1 MMPLMIDLLRD
12 KKPIQEL
19 ETAKVR
25 MFLTADRSR
34 VVGEGDPDAASLYAS
49 PGTKLPDSAIEQF
62 GLVGGELPVK
72 QAAKPKNKQRPRG
85 ENKRKG

>member
-1 MMPLMIDLLRD
+1 MPLMFDLMRD
-12 KKPIQEL
+12 RKPTHEL

-49 PGTKLPDSAIEQF
+49 PGSRLPDDAVKQF
-62 GLVGGELPVK
+62 GLVGGNLPVK
-72 QAAKPKNKQRPRG
+72 SKNKQRPRG
-85 ENKRKG
+85 ENKGK

>member
-1 MMPLMIDLLRD
+1 MPLMFDLIRNR
-12 KKPIQEL
+12 KPTHEL

-49 PGTKLPDSAIEQF
+49 PGSRLPDDAVKQF
-62 GLVGGELPVK
+62 GLAGGNLPVK
-72 QAAKPKNKQRPRG
+72 RAAKPANKQRPRG
-85 ENKRKG
+85 ENKGK

>member
-1 MMPLMIDLLRD
+1 MPLMFDLIRNR
-12 KKPIQEL
+12 KPHHEL

-49 PGTKLPDSAIEQF
+49 PGSRLPDDAVKQF
-62 GLVGGELPVK
+62 GLAGGNLPVK
-72 QAAKPKNKQRPRG
+72 KAAKPANKRLPRG
-85 ENKRKG
+85 ENKAKG

>member
-1 MMPLMIDLLRD
+1 MPLMFDLIRNR
-12 KKPIQEL
+12 KPTHEL

-49 PGTKLPDSAIEQF
+49 PGSRLPDDAVKQF
-62 GLVGGELPVK
+62 GLAGGNLPV
-72 QAAKPKNKQRPRG
+72 KPKNKQRPRG
-85 ENKRKG
+85 ENKGKG